1 MAAGLT
7 GLTVEPA
14 WTPEAGN
21 TYTVRW
27 QSSEG
32 SPWEAAIETPVGVT
46 SAVTLTQPQGAGH
59 PEVGD
64 PIELLE
70 IQPASAPSTVT
81 YTYTGPQLQRVQEG
95 STTYAAY
102 SGFNTLGQPSTL
114 TLGNGTTTSYTY
126 DSQTSRLK
134 TLKTVQGSTV
144 LQDLGYTFDQG
155 GNVTKLTDATHGTQ
169 TYSYDALDRL
179 TGATG
184 GYGTLTYGYNQI
196 GNLLTNSK
204 VGTYTYNASGASSKR
219 PHAVT
224 STSITTGTGT
234 DAETTT
240 NTYAYDAN
248 GNLILGGGR
257 IITWDYEQRP
267 ASILNDGVTTTF
279 VYDGDG
285 GRVKK
290 SVSATQLDDLT
301 GESPT
306 SAITTVYIGK
316 LLVCEASGCAKLIYA
331 GAQRVALVQMGSGT
345 TSYFH
350 GDHLGSTSVLT
361 DGTGTAEEH
370 NSYRPYGAVHT
381 HTGTSDV
388 AYKYTGQERDAS
400 TGLYFYNA
408 RYYDPVLGRFLSPDT
423 YVQNP
428 LDPQTLNRYAYARN
442 NPILYTDP
450 SGNFFSIFVAIGA
463 IIGGVSAG
471 IASDWDPVAVL
482 TGAVIG
488 GIAGGVGA
496 EVGGGCG
503 CCGRQEL
510 RDLSGL
516 CCGRAG
522 GWSRG
527 GGHQWGALSGGGA

>member
-1 MAAGLT
+1 M
-7 GLTVEPA
+7 
-14 WTPEAGN
+14 
-21 TYTVRW
+21 
-27 QSSEG
+27 
-32 SPWEAAIETPVGVT
+32 GVT
-46 SAVTLTQPQGAGH
+46 SAVTFTQVQVGGAGH

-102 SGFNTLGQPSTL
+102 SGFNPLGQPNTL
-114 TLGNGTTTSYTY
+114 TLGNGTTTTYTY
-126 DSQTSRLK
+126 DTQNYRLK

-204 VGTYTYNASGASSKR
+204 VGTYSYNASGASSKR

-224 STSITTGTGT
+224 QAGT
-234 DAETTT
+234 D
-240 NTYAYDAN
+240 TYSYDAN

-257 IITWDYEQRP
+257 IITWDYENRP
-267 ASILNDGVTTTF
+267 SSMIKDGVTTTF

-306 SAITTVYIGK
+306 SATTTVYIGK

-331 GAQRVALVQMGSGT
+331 GAQRIAMVQVASGS

-370 NSYRPYGAVHT
+370 NSYLPYGDLHT

-408 RYYDPVLGRFLSPDT
+408 RYYDPGWEDSSP
-423 YVQNP
+423 
-428 LDPQTLNRYAYARN
+428 
-442 NPILYTDP
+442 PI
-450 SGNFFSIFVAIGA
+450 
-463 IIGGVSAG
+463 
-471 IASDWDPVAVL
+471 
-482 TGAVIG
+482 
-488 GIAGGVGA
+488 
-496 EVGGGCG
+496 
-503 CCGRQEL
+503 RM
-510 RDLSGL
+510 
-516 CCGRAG
+516 
-522 GWSRG
+522 SRTP
-527 GGHQWGALSGGGA
+527 WIRRP